1 MAGRAAQSRR
11 AEIFPRRRCA
21 MVDPMADDESPW
33 CAAFVGAVLAECGL
47 AGTGSLTARSYLK
60 WGVPGDIAV
69 LWRGA
74 RDGWERSTLE
84 IVEGARVWLYR
95 LVRARTGDHRNHWD
109 RETGDRE

>member
-1 MAGRAAQSRR
+1 
-11 AEIFPRRRCA
+11 

-95 LVRARTGDHRNHWD
+95 LVRAAPETTETTGTTGTGK
-109 RETGDRE
+109 RETGNDRDR